1 MNEDT
6 YVGNCFNALVLEILV
21 NHGEEGQKNYKSN
34 NMLTLRRVQNTEEC
48 IQREK
53 MGRNKSLKLL
63 LSASV

>member
-6 YVGNCFNALVLEILV
+6 YVCFNALVLEILV
-21 NHGEEGQKNYKSN
+21 HHGEEGQKNHKSN

-48 IQREK
+48 IQRGK